1 MVFKPK
7 QKQEEQVTDEE
18 NEQEEVP
25 TPVKKEKAV
34 RFQVGAVA
42 VQTEPVIVDAK
53 TEEQYNIYTALA
65 KIMNDIEE
73 LKKAISG

>member
-1 MVFKPK
+1 MVFTKKP
-7 QKQEEQVTDEE
+7 KQEEQETEDEE
-18 NEQEEVP
+18 IEVP
-25 TPVKKEKAV
+25 TPVAKKVAT

-42 VQTEPVIVDAK
+42 VQTEPVIVDTK
-53 TEEQYNIYTALA
+53 TEEQYNMYTAIA